1 MRADF
6 ETVAKFASVYAGFVF
21 GVYWI
26 PLRALDAAGFPGSWS
41 TVALNA
47 IPLLLVLPVMAA
59 RWRSLATGGWRFH
72 VGCILL
78 GTAYA
83 CYASGFLFTRIVNV
97 IVLFYLMPLWGFLLA
112 RVVIGERITPVRWL
126 SLLAGFGGIYLIF
139 GADGTRLPLPKTIGD
154 WMALASGIL
163 WAAGSLT
170 LLLDKKGRPIDC
182 GLAFILW
189 GTLAAAV
196 ISLTATA
203 HGLLAPPRLEGA
215 LNALAWLIPVSIFLV
230 LPGAFA
236 TVLGPMVLNPGVVGI
251 LFMTE
256 ISIGTLTAALL
267 TDEPFGL
274 RHVLGIC
281 VITLAGVL
289 ETMPAIVGALGRRA
303 ASTGERPGHKAEPVA
318 GTGNVED

>member
-47 IPLLLVLPVMAA
+47 LPLLLVLPVMVV
-59 RWRSLATGGWRFH
+59 RRRDLATSGWRFH
-72 VGCILL
+72 VGCMLL

-83 CYASGFLFTRIVNV
+83 FYASGFLFTRVVNV

-112 RVVIGERITPVRWL
+112 RIVIGERITPIRWL

-154 WMALASGIL
+154 WMALAAGFF

-170 LLLDKKGRPIDC
+170 LLLDKRGRAIDC
-182 GLAFILW
+182 GVAFILW
-189 GTLAAAV
+189 GTVAALAISLAA
-196 ISLTATA
+196 TAQ
-203 HGLLAPPRLEGA
+203 GLLAPPRIDGIVDTLP
-215 LNALAWLIPVSIFLV
+215 WLVPVVLFLV

-236 TVLGPMVLNPGVVGI
+236 TVFGPMVLNPGVVGI

-256 ISIGTLTAALL
+256 ISIGVLTAALL
-267 TDEPFGL
+267 TDEPFGV
-274 RHVLGIC
+274 RHALGIG
-281 VITLAGVL
+281 VIALAGVM
-289 ETMPAIVGALGRRA
+289 EVTPAIFRALGARPRSA
-303 ASTGERPGHKAEPVA
+303 GERPRREAEPLDGA
-318 GTGNVED
+318 